1 MNGAYG
7 RFSAPISVIC
17 ANEPDSAAWA
27 RNELWAST
35 VSMPIASKALLMKSR

>member
-7 RFSAPISVIC
+7 RDDAPSSVIW
-17 ANEPDSAAWA
+17 ANDPDSAAWA

-35 VSMPIASKALLMKSR
+35 VSMPIASKALLMNGR